1 MDTKVSC
8 SLLPIAIAPS
18 MPITSPV
25 TTHTTSLQSPI
36 PQLTGVIATTST
48 NVTTSIKTSSLDNE
62 NKNNISEVYKKGI
75 VDKPHVIKSTKGD
88 SVVLTRTSQRQI
100 KRPKTDEELI
110 DFESSSRGS
119 TIKKPKVSTKTS
131 SSTIVSIWKNYEF

>member
-1 MDTKVSC
+1 MDTKVSS

-25 TTHTTSLQSPI
+25 TTHTTSLQSSI
-36 PQLTGVIATTST
+36 PQLTRVIATTST
-48 NVTTSIKTSSLDNE
+48 NATTSIKTSSLDNE
-62 NKNNISEVYKKGI
+62 SKNNISEVYKKGI

-88 SVVLTRTSQRQI
+88 GVVLTRTSQRQI

-131 SSTIVSIWKNYEF
+131 SSTIVSIWKNYEL